1 MLVIGVS
8 RTSLNVGGFRSK
20 ALLALLEDR
29 GDCSFIYYLFDI
41 SIKGNTSQ
49 KLRGLKKSMLDVFAR
64 STLNLKNRN

>member
-8 RTSLNVGGFRSK
+8 RTSLIVGGFRSK
-20 ALLALLEDR
+20 ALLALLEDL
-29 GDCSFIYYLFDI
+29 GDCFFIYYLFDI

-64 STLNLKNRN
+64 STLNLKSRN